1 MNKNISNFP
10 RSNHLPMPLTP
21 GDCDLRDFTFM
32 PLDVL
37 RLRDSDISAIVS
49 GDEFRAAVLLWCA
62 SWHQIPAASIP
73 DDDVVLAQLAGY
85 GRVVREWSKLRAGAL
100 HGWIKCADGRLYHP
114 IVAEKANEA
123 WQAKRAQRWKTECAR
138 IKKHNQ
144 RHGQDLPF
152 PTLEAF
158 LADDGAPLS
167 RACPPGPAFQETET
181 GTETGKS
188 LPARAQAADDAAPP
202 PMSRI
207 GELCRRLRQLGIAAA
222 PGLFAKPGWAPVL
235 QRLDDEFIV
244 AVVAQKLRAHPG
256 EHFSAAYFL
265 PVLSDLVRNPG
276 KPAQPSFGGTHA
288 ERQRVLDQLTGRH
301 GGGGEQH
308 TIDGQAR
315 LVG

>member
-1 MNKNISNFP
+1 MNKNISTFP
-10 RSNHLPMPLTP
+10 RSNHLPLPLTP
-21 GDCDLRDFTFM
+21 GDCDLRDFSFM

-49 GDEFRAAVLLWCA
+49 GDELRAAVLLWCA

-144 RHGQDLPF
+144 RHGEDVPF
-152 PTLEAF
+152 PTLEEF
-158 LADDGAPLS
+158 LADVPRDAVAPS
-167 RACPPGPAFQETET
+167 RPCPQGPVFQETGRET
-181 GTETGKS
+181 GTGKS
-188 LPARAQAADDAAPP
+188 LPSQAPGEAVSPP
-202 PMSRI
+202 PVARI

-222 PGLFAKPGWAPVL
+222 PGLFAKPGWAEVL

-244 AVVAQKLRAHPG
+244 AVAAQKLRAHPG

-265 PVLSDLVRNPG
+265 PVLSELIRNSG
-276 KPAQPSFGGTHA
+276 KPANPSFGGTHA
-288 ERQRVLDQLTGRH
+288 ERQRVLDQLTGRAD
-301 GGGGEQH
+301 GAR
-308 TIDGQAR
+308 TVDGQAR